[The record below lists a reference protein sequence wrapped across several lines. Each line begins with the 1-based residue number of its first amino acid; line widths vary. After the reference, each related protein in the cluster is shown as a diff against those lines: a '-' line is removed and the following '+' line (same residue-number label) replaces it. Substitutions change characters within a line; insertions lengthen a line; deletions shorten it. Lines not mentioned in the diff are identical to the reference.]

1 MPNDGFLPQT
11 SHTLAMTHTSELAGL
26 KPEDRFASCEPAPWN
41 NPRPC
46 RNPKTLALRS
56 DPRFRSRP
64 AKAKSGGRPGP
75 TGAVYLG
82 FRIERLKKNF
92 AKPDTSL

>member
-41 NPRPC
+41 KSKALQEPEDISTAERPQISEAGL
-46 RNPKTLALRS
+46 PKPKVA
-56 DPRFRSRP
+56 DDHAPQQ
-64 AKAKSGGRPGP
+64 AP
-75 TGAVYLG
+75 TW
-82 FRIERLKKNF
+82 F
-92 AKPDTSL
+92 AD